1 MQFTLGE
8 AARHCGIAKETI
20 SKAIRFGK
28 LSATRREDGSWS
40 IDNAELAQYLDV
52 EMEAQHRAEL
62 AEQRLADLQ
71 TMLDDMAAQR
81 DAWQHQA
88 QATQRLLAEAT
99 ARRPWWKRLAG

>member
-1 MQFTLGE
+1 MQFTLEE
-8 AARHCGIAKETI
+8 A
-20 SKAIRFGK
+20 KAIRFGK

-40 IDNAELAQYLDV
+40 IDNAELAQHLDA
-52 EMEAQHRAEL
+52 EMEAQHRRAEL

-88 QATQRLLAEAT
+88 QATQRLLADAT
-99 ARRPWWKRLAG
+99 ARRPWWKRLTG

>member
-1 MQFTLGE
+1 MQFMLGE
-8 AARHCGIAKETI
+8 A
-20 SKAIRFGK
+20 KAIRFGK

-40 IDNAELAQYLDV
+40 IDNAELAQYLDA

-88 QATQRLLAEAT
+88 QATQRLLAVTRT
-99 ARRPWWKRLAG
+99 ARRAGFHGIRQRSGI